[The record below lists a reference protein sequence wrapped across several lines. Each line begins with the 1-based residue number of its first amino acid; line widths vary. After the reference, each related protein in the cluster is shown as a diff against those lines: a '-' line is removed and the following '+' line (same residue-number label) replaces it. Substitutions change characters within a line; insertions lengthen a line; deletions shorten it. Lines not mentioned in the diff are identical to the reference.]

1 MGLFACSADRL
12 GLEEE
17 LLVLGISWE
26 HAERTKKSF
35 LVSLSFLKASYNV
48 FEEAG
53 IPKRE
58 GFDLF
63 KPDQLICLTMGSMN
77 VLKFGS
83 SVSLK

>member
-1 MGLFACSADRL
+1 MGFT
-12 GLEEE
+12 EE
-17 LLVLGISWE
+17 LLVLGTYWGR
-26 HAERTKKSF
+26 AEYTTKSY
-35 LVSLSFLKASYNV
+35 LVVLSFLKASYHV

-63 KPDQLICLTMGSMN
+63 KPDQLICLTIGSMN
-77 VLKFGS
+77 VIKTGS

>member
-1 MGLFACSADRL
+1 
-12 GLEEE
+12 
-17 LLVLGISWE
+17 V
-26 HAERTKKSF
+26 
-35 LVSLSFLKASYNV
+35 VLSFLKASYHV

-77 VLKFGS
+77 VVKFGT
-83 SVSLK
+83 SVSLKRSYCEPVRVPLPLIR